1 MGSIIKIYIERW
13 DFFRTLILE
22 HIRLS
27 FTAGVLAAVIGLL
40 LGIAILNRKKLAA
53 VVIGTVN
60 VIYTIPSISM
70 LGFLIPLTGIGNRTA
85 VIALTV
91 YGLLPVVRNTYIG
104 ITGIEKSTIE
114 VAKGLGST
122 RWQLLYKIQL
132 PLALPVILAGIRN
145 MVVMIIALGGIS
157 SFIGAG
163 GLGVAVYRGITTN
176 NMTLTVAG
184 SILIAL
190 IALTADFLIGRLEK
204 RIRRKWRLGQ

>member
-1 MGSIIKIYIERW
+1 MGSIINIYIERW

-27 FTAGVLAAVIGLL
+27 FTAGALAAAIGLL

-114 VAKGLGST
+114 VAEGLGST

-190 IALTADFLIGRLEK
+190 IALAADFLIGRLEK

>member
-114 VAKGLGST
+114 VAEGLGST

-190 IALTADFLIGRLEK
+190 IALAADFLIGRLEK

>member
-40 LGIAILNRKKLAA
+40 LGIAILDRKKLAA

-114 VAKGLGST
+114 VAEGLGST

>member
-40 LGIAILNRKKLAA
+40 LGIAILDRKKLAA

-114 VAKGLGST
+114 VAEGLGST

-190 IALTADFLIGRLEK
+190 IALAADFLIGRLEK

>member
-40 LGIAILNRKKLAA
+40 LGIAILDRKKLAA

-104 ITGIEKSTIE
+104 ITGIEQSTIE
-114 VAKGLGST
+114 VAEGLGST

>member
-1 MGSIIKIYIERW
+1 MGAIIKIYIDRG

-40 LGIAILNRKKLAA
+40 LGIAILDRKKLAA

-114 VAKGLGST
+114 VAEGLGST